1 MAKATDL
8 PETAT
13 ELRALDIMPSKP
25 NCALAKRHRF
35 WLNKKPGKG
44 LQKSWR
50 PKTQHRCSAKKWLR
64 CVDNQLRA
72 GTATTGLAW
81 FKYDAENPQWLDARW
96 DRWPYLMMC
105 IDLGSDGL
113 CGYMS
118 AERHFKLNA
127 DLCPDWSHGGN
138 RDVMLGLGQSGLKGM
153 FQVLVMM
160 FNLPHGP
167 CNDDGW
173 QAVIHDTV
181 QHIKDHHGPSTPLFQ
196 AGSRRMLQAMSAQGI
211 ELPGEQDADQEL
223 WDFCM
228 SQGLS
233 RRSGQRVTMCRF
245 QAGTAAAKHN
255 LGYWEVD
262 KFLRTAKKSMYASM
276 CVCVGLLFWCC
287 CCCCCCC

>member
-1 MAKATDL
+1 MGPVAL
-8 PETAT
+8 PHDVHPFRVR
-13 ELRALDIMPSKP
+13 RAL
-25 NCALAKRHRF
+25 
-35 WLNKKPGKG
+35 
-44 LQKSWR
+44 
-50 PKTQHRCSAKKWLR
+50 
-64 CVDNQLRA
+64 
-72 GTATTGLAW
+72 
-81 FKYDAENPQWLDARW
+81 
-96 DRWPYLMMC
+96 
-105 IDLGSDGL
+105 L

-173 QAVIHDTV
+173 QAVMHDTV

-262 KFLRTAKKSMYASM
+262 KFLRTAKNSMYASM
-276 CVCVGLLFWCC
+276 CVCVGLLFWCGC
-287 CCCCCCC
+287 CCCCCC